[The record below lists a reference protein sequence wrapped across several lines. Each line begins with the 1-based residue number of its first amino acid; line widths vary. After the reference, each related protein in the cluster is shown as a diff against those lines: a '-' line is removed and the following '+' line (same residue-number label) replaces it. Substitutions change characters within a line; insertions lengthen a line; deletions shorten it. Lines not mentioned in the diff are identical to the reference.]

1 MFIKAELFPYLI
13 RKNKRNFKHNKILVQ
28 LLAIMNEKIVNARLK
43 ENVEKVKQL
52 LTDFSQKLDNSA
64 IDNEHLLV
72 AIEKLYRA
80 LSVNKFLLEN
90 KEVSSDLNV
99 HLKIMDAVAK
109 QEEAKIETD
118 STPKN
123 DTIIEEPVV
132 IKIEPI
138 VEIKPETVSVKI
150 EPIVEQKKE
159 DIIEKELTIEE
170 ITAQAITNAKLTKRL
185 EIGIN
190 DKFRMI
196 NELFSQNN
204 VEYTTAIEQLN
215 ACMSLEE
222 SEDYLNNLKAL
233 YSWKSDTPIVKTIY
247 ALNQKRFA

>member
-28 LLAIMNEKIVNARLK
+28 LLAIMNEKIVNASLK

-52 LTDFSQKLDNSA
+52 LTDFSQKSDNSA
-64 IDNEHLLV
+64 IDNEQLLV

-118 STPKN
+118 PTPKN
-123 DTIIEEPVV
+123 DTIIE
-132 IKIEPI
+132 K
-138 VEIKPETVSVKI
+138 TWR
-150 EPIVEQKKE
+150 
-159 DIIEKELTIEE
+159 T
-170 ITAQAITNAKLTKRL
+170 RL
-185 EIGIN
+185 AN
-190 DKFRMI
+190 
-196 NELFSQNN
+196 
-204 VEYTTAIEQLN
+204 
-215 ACMSLEE
+215 
-222 SEDYLNNLKAL
+222 
-233 YSWKSDTPIVKTIY
+233 
-247 ALNQKRFA
+247 

>member
-1 MFIKAELFPYLI
+1 MI

-28 LLAIMNEKIVNARLK
+28 LFPIMNEKIANARLK
-43 ENVEKVKQL
+43 ENVETVKQL
-52 LTDFSQKLDNSA
+52 LNDFSQKSNNSA
-64 IDNEHLLV
+64 IDTEHLLV

-99 HLKIMDAVAK
+99 HLKIMDVVAK
-109 QEEAKIETD
+109 QEEAKIEVVP
-118 STPKN
+118 TPKN
-123 DTIIEEPVV
+123 DTIIEEPV
-132 IKIEPI
+132 I
-138 VEIKPETVSVKI
+138 VKI
-150 EPIVEQKKE
+150 EPIVEVKPEPISVKIEPLVEQKKE
-159 DIIEKELTIEE
+159 AIVEKEASIEE
-170 ITAQAITNAKLTKRL
+170 ITAQAITNAKLAKRL

-196 NELFSQNN
+196 NELFAQNN

-215 ACMSLEE
+215 VCMSLEE

-233 YSWKSDTPIVKTIY
+233 YSWKSDAPIVKTIY